1 MKVGFI
7 VEHYPPTEGGVAT
20 SAQRVARELTKL
32 GIDITVICFDSVR
45 PLDSEE
51 FIIEEIDNGVKV
63 FRVGPFFLKQKLI
76 NVDSFPEK
84 IKATFRRKAFN
95 QMVSIL
101 QENKVDLIMSFYLL
115 NAGYL
120 ALFVAREFQLP
131 YVAGVRGNDIGRN
144 IFNVERFS
152 VVQWVVNGANHIV
165 CVNEHLKR
173 RMLLAFPDASNKTSV
188 ISNGVIAYNESIS
201 KENSRT
207 RINQNTGW
215 KNEDLIFVF
224 TGTLREK
231 KGVVPLVKALE
242 ICDNDSIKLLVVG
255 PEIGSVEAKLCGPLW
270 NKLKTDNVI
279 YTTGHLPRNDV
290 NNWMIGGDV
299 VIMPSLDDGMA
310 NGLLEGMALGLC
322 PVVSDVFT
330 DVIQQEK
337 NGLIVPAN
345 DAKSLAEVFNKLSK
359 NRDLITTLGNN
370 AQKSIEINHKP
381 EIEAHKYLQLFKTIL
396 GNGENN

>member
-1 MKVGFI
+1 MKIGFL

-20 SAQRVARELTKL
+20 SAQRVARELVKL
-32 GIDITVICFDSVR
+32 GLDVTLICFDAVR

-51 FIIEEIDNGVKV
+51 FITKEIDNGVKV
-63 FRVGPFFLKQKLI
+63 FRVGPFFLKQKSI

-101 QENKVDLIMSFYLL
+101 KENNVDLIMSFYLL

-120 ALFVAREFQLP
+120 ALFVAREFQIP

-152 VVQWVVNGANHIV
+152 VIQWVVNGANNIV

-188 ISNGVIAYNESIS
+188 ISNGVIAHNGDVVKEESR
-201 KENSRT
+201 K
-207 RINQNTGW
+207 RINQVTGW

-242 ICDNDSIKLLVVG
+242 ICNNGSIKLLVVG
-255 PEIGSVEAKLCGPLW
+255 PEIGSVEAKLCGTLW
-270 NKLKTDNVI
+270 NKLKADNVI
-279 YTTGHLPRNDV
+279 YTTGHLPRNEV
-290 NNWMIGGDV
+290 NNWMIGSDV

-330 DVIQQEK
+330 DVIQQDK
-337 NGLIVPAN
+337 NGLIVPCN
-345 DAKSLAEVFNKLSK
+345 NAKSLAEVFDKLSK

-370 AQKSIEINHKP
+370 AKKSIEINHKP
-381 EIEAHKYLQLFKTIL
+381 EIEAQKYIQLFKTIL
-396 GNGENN
+396 GNGENS

>member
-32 GIDITVICFDSVR
+32 GLDITVLCFDSVR

-51 FIIEEIDNGVKV
+51 FITEENDNGVKV
-63 FRVGPFFLKQKLI
+63 FRVGPFFLKQKSI
-76 NVDSFPEK
+76 NVDSLPEK

-95 QMVSIL
+95 QMISIL
-101 QENKVDLIMSFYLL
+101 KENKVDLIMSFYLL

-120 ALFVAREFQLP
+120 ALFVAREFQIP

-152 VVQWVVNGANHIV
+152 VVQWVVNGATNIV
-165 CVNEHLKR
+165 CVNEHLKQ

-188 ISNGVIAYNESIS
+188 ISNGVVASNEIIS
-201 KENSRT
+201 KEESRN
-207 RINQNTGW
+207 RINQVTGW
-215 KNEDLIFVF
+215 KKEDLIFVF

-242 ICDNDSIKLLVVG
+242 ICNNDLIKLLVVG
-255 PEIGSVEAKLCGPLW
+255 PEIGSVEAKLCGTLW
-270 NKLKTDNVI
+270 NKLKADNII
-279 YTTGHLPRNDV
+279 YTTGHLPRNEV
-290 NNWMIGGDV
+290 NNWMIGSDV

-322 PVVSDVFT
+322 PVVSDVFI
-330 DVIQQEK
+330 DVIQQDK
-337 NGLIVPAN
+337 NGLIVSCN
-345 DAKSLAEVFNKLSK
+345 DSKSLAEVFNELSK
-359 NRDLITTLGNN
+359 NRDLINSLGIN
-370 AQKSIEINHKP
+370 AKKSIENNHKP
-381 EIEAHKYLQLFKTIL
+381 EIEAQKYLHLFKTIL
-396 GNGENN
+396 SNGKNN

>member
-1 MKVGFI
+1 MKIGFI

-20 SAQRVARELTKL
+20 SAQRVARELVKIGL
-32 GIDITVICFDSVR
+32 DITLICFDAVR

-63 FRVGPFFLKQKLI
+63 FRVGPFFLKQKSI

-101 QENKVDLIMSFYLL
+101 KENKVDLIMSFYLL

-120 ALFVAREFQLP
+120 ALFVAREFQIP

-144 IFNVERFS
+144 IFNVERFG
-152 VVQWVVNGANHIV
+152 VVQWVVNGANYVV

-188 ISNGVIAYNESIS
+188 IANGVIAHNVGIGKEESR
-201 KENSRT
+201 K
-207 RINQNTGW
+207 RINQVTGW
-215 KNEDLIFVF
+215 RNEDLIFVF

-231 KGVVPLVKALE
+231 KGVVPLVKSLE
-242 ICDNDSIKLLVVG
+242 ICNNDSIKLLVVG
-255 PEIGSVEAKLCGPLW
+255 PEIGSVEAKLCGTIW
-270 NKLKTDNVI
+270 NKLKANNVI
-279 YTTGHLPRNDV
+279 YTTGHLPRNEV
-290 NNWMIGGDV
+290 NDWLVGSDV

-330 DVIQQEK
+330 DVIQQDK
-337 NGLIVPAN
+337 NGLIVPCN
-345 DAKSLAEVFNKLSK
+345 DTKSLVEVFNKLSSD
-359 NRDLITTLGNN
+359 RDLITTLGNN
-370 AQKSIEINHKP
+370 AKKSIEINHKP
-381 EIEAHKYLQLFKTIL
+381 EIEAQKYLQLFKTIL
-396 GNGENN
+396 GNGKSN